1 GSEPRAANREPPTSD
16 INLLVLPQD
25 AAERIRDLS
34 QCRVCLDGVDHEGN
48 QIRRIARRGGQSIQR
63 GAPDR
68 RFTGRA
74 HGTDALDLTPFDL
87 GVDAKDVDRSALL
100 GREAIDADDHTP
112 AAIDLL

>member
-1 GSEPRAANREPPTSD
+1 
-16 INLLVLPQD
+16 
-25 AAERIRDLS
+25 
-34 QCRVCLDGVDHEGN
+34 RVCLDGVDHEGN
-48 QIRRIARRGGQSIQR
+48 QIRRIARRGGESIQR

-112 AAIDLL
+112 AAIDLLLRTVRGLLNVALDQAALDGGQGSARGVDSIE